1 MISKIM
7 KSTVAASLITTA
19 AFSSGYDKTP
29 PFGMDNLEA
38 VKVDGKTAYQPKA
51 DYSMFLN
58 YELGMHCV
66 GFDMSYCCVIPP
78 YNSIQSQA
86 IKVGK
91 GHDLPKLMT
100 PEDNVKSFCLYQRQH
115 IL

>member
-1 MISKIM
+1 MISKIV
-7 KSTVAASLITTA
+7 KSTVAASVLATTA
-19 AFSSGYDKTP
+19 FSAGSYDKTP
-29 PFGMDNLEA
+29 PFSMDNLEA
-38 VKVDGKTAYQPKA
+38 VKVKGQTAYQPKA
-51 DYSMFLN
+51 DYSMFVN

-91 GHDLPKLMT
+91 GD
-100 PEDNVKSFCLYQRQH
+100 
-115 IL
+115 